1 MSIHDDLKN
10 WHESRDYGRICL
22 FYDQVKNVETI
33 QPSEWDFV
41 YIMNGLY
48 KKNRYADCLSLFKV
62 CHRIFPE
69 CTRLND
75 KMGWCVYH
83 LYLKNFDSENGDT
96 EDFFKK
102 VDYVLAN
109 VADGQY
115 SPVFRI
121 VNLAVKNILN
131 NRTTDENS
139 YSRANKYL
147 NYVNPENLNRVE
159 SSFFVD
165 GRNVSLAS
173 DYEWWFST
181 KSKCLL
187 KLQAY
192 EDCIKI
198 CDEGLNT
205 ITNFHSNNNSWFK
218 YRKATC
224 FFKLGLN
231 ADAKKVAAD
240 IIKNNFNHWCI
251 YDLLYDISVAEKN
264 VSDALK
270 YAGGCSLADKSHE
283 MRVSFYARFA
293 EFLNAQGMNEQAML
307 HARLS
312 QLIRQERNWSSTTEF
327 SFGIGAE
334 ILNLNKNEI
343 LQRLKPFWE
352 KNRDIG
358 KVFVA
363 GIVSRLLPSGR
374 DGFVKSTD
382 TGEEYYFNFRDAR
395 CDPNRL
401 SVGKKVKF
409 VIGERL
415 DRRHNVIKK
424 NAVELKLA

>member
-1 MSIHDDLKN
+1 MSIHDDLKI
-10 WHESRDYGRICL
+10 WHQIRDYDKICL

-41 YIMNGLY
+41 FIMNGLY
-48 KKNRYADCLSLFKV
+48 KKNRYAECLSLYKV

-69 CTRLND
+69 CTKLND

-83 LYLKNFDSENGDT
+83 FYIKNFDSENGNS
-96 EDFFKK
+96 EDFFRK

-109 VADGQY
+109 VSDGQY
-115 SPVFRI
+115 SPVSLI
-121 VNLAVKNILN
+121 VKFAVKTIFHKQ
-131 NRTTDENS
+131 TIGENS
-139 YSRANKYL
+139 YVRANKYL
-147 NYVNPENLNRVE
+147 NYVHPENLSRDEKTFN
-159 SSFFVD
+159 VD
-165 GRNVSLAS
+165 GRNYSVAS

-187 KLQAY
+187 NLQAY
-192 EDCIKI
+192 DDCIKI

-205 ITNFHSNNNSWFK
+205 ITNFHSNNDSWFK

-224 FFKLGLN
+224 FFKIGLN

-270 YAGGCSLADKSHE
+270 YAGGCSLADRSHE
-283 MRVSFYARFA
+283 MRVTFYAKFA
-293 EFLNAQGMNEQAML
+293 QFLNAQGMTEQAML
-307 HARLS
+307 HARLY
-312 QLIRQERNWSSTTEF
+312 QLIRQENNWRSKDNF
-327 SFGIGAE
+327 SFNIDAA

-343 LQRLKPFWE
+343 LRRLNPFWE
-352 KNRDIG
+352 KNRDRD
-358 KVFVA
+358 KVFLSGV
-363 GIVSRLLPSGR
+363 VSRLLTSGR
-374 DGFVKSTD
+374 DGFVKMND
-382 TGEEYYFNFRDAR
+382 TGEEYYFNFRDVK
-395 CDPNRL
+395 CNPKRL
-401 SVGKKVKF
+401 SVGTKVKF
-409 VIGERL
+409 VLGKRL
-415 DRRHNVIKK
+415 DKKHNIIRK